1 MNAFLFPG
9 QGSQAP
15 GMGSFL
21 YENFKTAK
29 LTFEEASDAIGIDL
43 KKLCFTASVEEL
55 ALTENTQPAL
65 LTVSIATARVLSED
79 IGIRASTTAG
89 HSIGE
94 YASCVYAGVLAFK
107 DAVRAVRVR
116 GQAMQSA
123 VPVGQGGMTATMGL
137 TEEQVQFLC
146 DYTVKNSGFAPLS
159 PANYNC
165 NGQIV
170 ISGNMK
176 ALEWLK
182 ANFKPEIL
190 PGEAKRAKLIPL
202 QVSAPFHCAMMLP
215 AQEKMQI
222 FLADIPFQDAKIK
235 VIQNVNAQ
243 TETAAAQIKKNLI
256 EQVSAPVKW
265 TQSMQKLKTMGINT
279 CFEVG
284 HGQVL
289 KGLLKKIDG
298 EFFKVHSTSTLED
311 VKSIEALTHR
321 TNS

>member
-21 YENFKTAK
+21 YDNFKTAK

-43 KKLCFTASVEEL
+43 KKLCFTGSVEEL

-79 IGIRASTTAG
+79 IGIKAITATAG

-94 YASCVYAGVLAFK
+94 YASCVYAGVLSFK

-123 VPVGQGGMTATMGL
+123 VPVGQGGMSATIGL

-146 DYTVKNSGFAPLS
+146 DYTVKSSGFAPLS

-170 ISGNMK
+170 IS
-176 ALEWLK
+176 
-182 ANFKPEIL
+182 
-190 PGEAKRAKLIPL
+190 
-202 QVSAPFHCAMMLP
+202 
-215 AQEKMQI
+215 
-222 FLADIPFQDAKIK
+222 
-235 VIQNVNAQ
+235 
-243 TETAAAQIKKNLI
+243 
-256 EQVSAPVKW
+256 
-265 TQSMQKLKTMGINT
+265 
-279 CFEVG
+279 
-284 HGQVL
+284 
-289 KGLLKKIDG
+289 
-298 EFFKVHSTSTLED
+298 
-311 VKSIEALTHR
+311 
-321 TNS
+321 